1 MPHIAAFIDAI
12 ASAGLTPPKEILDDG
27 KRHRFSSS
35 GKPKD
40 DTGWYILHG
49 DDRPAGA
56 FGCWRT
62 GLSVTWKHDAPKRE
76 FSPAERAAWKKRIAD
91 VEDER
96 AAELASANSYAAA
109 ESAKMWAAARE
120 DAAHEYLARKRIP
133 ALGARVL
140 KNMLLIP
147 VKHSAREVVGVQRI
161 WPDGTKRPVKGTP
174 MAGAY
179 TTLGAPTR
187 DGTVVICEGYATG
200 VSIHMATGFCVVV
213 AFFAGN
219 LAPVCAKIT
228 AALPSARVVVAAD
241 DDVFTEQPP
250 NPGLNAAIATGLPVI
265 LPVWAGERERDTDFN
280 DLHVREGLDAVR
292 ACFENPAPLPE
303 KKTPENFQQ
312 DSSAATLTDEVSAS
326 APPASGAMSN
336 PGSAEAGARFP
347 LVDPAVHEGP
357 PFAADTGAA
366 ALNDMPPPPDYD
378 APPPRPERRADD
390 GDLPL
395 IFASMPMK
403 TANLFRERQPEG
415 GRILHWRGEFYSWDG
430 TRYVDRDRV
439 FIDQRL
445 YYFMAG
451 CITWKVDPKT
461 GDHEEVE
468 FNPKAA
474 TVNDVAH
481 ALRAVTYAD
490 LPEPQCWIE
499 PRPGDPPA
507 SEIIAFGNGFL
518 HWPTRTLM
526 PSTDRLFVT
535 NALDF
540 DYDPGAGKPTEWLKF
555 LDALWP
561 DDPESIVALADMFGY
576 LLTDDTSQQ
585 KMFMLIGPPRS
596 GKGTILRVLESMV
609 GYHNRVSPSLASVGT
624 QFGLQPLIGKRL
636 AMISDARLS
645 GRTDQQP
652 IVENLLRIS
661 GEDALSIDRKNI
673 AAWTGKLPTRFVLAS
688 NELPAFS
695 DASAALANRFM
706 LFRFTQSFLGRED
719 HGLTGRLLRELPAIV
734 LWALDGL
741 ERLQERGYLIRPASS
756 QELVDDLVD
765 QTSPMRQFINETCV
779 LGEGFSCDRDE
790 LFKAWKLW
798 CTDQGRDHPGTK
810 VGFGRQLSAAFP
822 TVRRA
827 QPRESGTRLNLY
839 SGARMK
845 ASWER
850 DDEIPC

>member
-1 MPHIAAFIDAI
+1 MPYIAAFIDAI
-12 ASAGLTPPKEILDDG
+12 ASAGLTPPTEIIADG

-56 FGCWRT
+56 FGCWRAGFST
-62 GLSVTWKHDAPKRE
+62 PWKFDGPKRE
-76 FSPAERAAWKKRIAD
+76 FSPAERAAWKKRVAD
-91 VEDER
+91 VEAEREAER
-96 AAELASANSYAAA
+96 ADAAAYAAA
-109 ESAKMWAAARE
+109 ESAKMWSAARE
-120 DAAHEYLARKRIP
+120 DAAHEYLARKKIP

-147 VKHSAREVVGVQRI
+147 VKHSAREVVGLQRI

-174 MAGAY
+174 MVGAY
-179 TTLGAPTR
+179 TTLGTPSR
-187 DGTVVICEGYATG
+187 DGAVVICEGYATG

-213 AFFAGN
+213 AFNAGN
-219 LAPVCAKIT
+219 LAPVAAKIT
-228 AALPSARVVVAAD
+228 AALPSARVVIGAD
-241 DDVFTEQPP
+241 DDAFTLQPP
-250 NPGLNAAIATGLPVI
+250 NPGLNAALDTGLPVI

-292 ACFENPAPLPE
+292 ACFDAPAPLPE
-303 KKTPENFQQ
+303 KKTPEAT
-312 DSSAATLTDEVSAS
+312 SAADTLSTGAS
-326 APPASGAMSN
+326 AQPASGAAVDN

-347 LVDPAVHEGP
+347 LVDPAVPDGP
-357 PFAADTGAA
+357 PFADAAA
-366 ALNDMPPPPDYD
+366 ALDEIPLPPPPYE
-378 APPPRPERRADD
+378 PPPRPERRAADD
-390 GDLPL
+390 ELPL

-403 TANLFRERQPEG
+403 TADLFHARLPEG

-430 TRYVDRDRV
+430 TRYVIRDRV
-439 FIDQRL
+439 YIDQRL

-451 CITWKVDPKT
+451 CLTLNR
-461 GDHEEVE
+461 EQERVE
-468 FNPKAA
+468 FNPKSS

-490 LPEPQCWIE
+490 LPEPQCWIDQ
-499 PRPGDPPA
+499 RPEDPPA
-507 SEIIAFGNGFL
+507 SEIIAFANGFL
-518 HWPTRTLM
+518 HWPTRMLL
-526 PSTDRLFVT
+526 PATDRLFVT
-535 NALDF
+535 NALEF
-540 DYDPGAGKPTEWLKF
+540 DYNPRAGEPKEWLRF

-645 GRTDQQP
+645 GKTDQQP
-652 IVENLLRIS
+652 IVENLLRVS
-661 GEDALSIDRKNI
+661 GEDAVSIDRKHTE
-673 AAWTGKLPTRFVLAS
+673 AWTGKLPTRFVLAS
-688 NELPAFS
+688 NELPSFS

-741 ERLQERGYLIRPASS
+741 ERLQERGYLIRPESS
-756 QELVDDLVD
+756 RGLADDLVE
-765 QTSPMRQFINETCV
+765 QTSPMRSFIAETCIV
-779 LGEGFSCDRDE
+779 GEGFTCDRDD

-798 CTDQGRDHPGTK
+798 CTDQGRDHAGTK
-810 VGFGRQLSAAFP
+810 ISFGRQLASAFP
-822 TVRRA
+822 TIRRMQPQENGVRK
-827 QPRESGTRLNLY
+827 NCY
-839 SGARMK
+839 SGMRIR
-845 ASWER
+845 ASWE
-850 DDEIPC
+850 DGEAPL